1 MPNISIGS
9 SAVAANAAV
18 HHVSFLAVSGNSAK
32 VCFPLFVLFSN
43 AVLFHFLTAHLP
55 KCKAERKE
63 SHENR

>member
-32 VCFPLFVLFSN
+32 VCFSPFCALFERRFISFPHS
-43 AVLFHFLTAHLP
+43 ALTQVQSRE
-55 KCKAERKE
+55 KGV
-63 SHENR
+63 S